1 MDDNINIQKTKRR
14 GRKPKGGKVIAEN
27 LESKQI
33 NTKKQAVIV
42 HLNCTSSDI
51 TLLSINTNNIKY
63 DPIIESVVSYTD
75 VLDNNYEII
84 SETIAYDNNSKK
96 PTKNASHINSFSV
109 SSSSISLIEEKL
121 TNLNNNLETID
132 LCNVK
137 SACFWCTYP
146 FDNSPIHIP
155 KCYKNNKLNVYGCFC
170 SPECALA
177 YLMSET
183 LDESTKFERCH
194 LLNHTYS
201 QIFDYTENIKPAL
214 NPHYTLEKFLGNL
227 KIEEYRN
234 MKNIRQFT
242 FVDKPMTLITPEFT
256 EDTQKIP
263 IHKSN

>member
-1 MDDNINIQKTKRR
+1 MDISINIQKPKRR

-27 LESKQI
+27 LTSNQI
-33 NTKKQAVIV
+33 IKKKQAVIV

-51 TLLSINTNNIKY
+51 HLLNINNNDIKY
-63 DPIIESVVSYTD
+63 DPIIESVVSYSE

-84 SETIAYDNNSKK
+84 SESITYDNGIKTQAKK
-96 PTKNASHINSFSV
+96 EYHINSVNF

-121 TNLNNNLETID
+121 TNLKCNLETID
-132 LCNVK
+132 LCSVN
-137 SACFWCTYP
+137 SDCFWCTYP

-177 YLMSET
+177 YLMNES

-201 QIFDYTENIKPAL
+201 KIFDYTENIKPAL
-214 NPHYTLEKFLGNL
+214 NPHYTLEKFLGTL

-234 MKNIRQFT
+234 MKNIRQFI

-256 EDTQKIP
+256 QDTQKIP
-263 IHKSN
+263 IHKCN